1 MNVTETRPA
10 KSKIEV
16 TIAEGNS
23 LMLAALSEILESD
36 GRFSLVSTVNSAE
49 ACLQTALTVPSD
61 ILVIDWSLPTLG
73 AEKLIKVLRD
83 QESPMRVVVCTHAD
97 SADIPKRAMAAGAA
111 GFFSHTEPTERLLDV
126 VADVAN
132 GKMVFPYLDVRE
144 LSDPLQSL
152 TKTESALLA
161 SLSLGR
167 TNKELANDH
176 GIAVNTVKFHLRNLY
191 DKLSV
196 KNRSQAIALYYSLN
210 LPDFNIDVIS
220 GGADNS

>member
-1 MNVTETRPA
+1 MTQSNATSA
-10 KSKIEV
+10 KVEV

-49 ACLQTALTVPSD
+49 ACLQTSLTVPSHV
-61 ILVIDWSLPTLG
+61 LVIDWALPTLG

-83 QESPMRVVVCTHAD
+83 QECPMRVVVCTHAET
-97 SADIPKRAMAAGAA
+97 ADIPKRAMAAGAA
-111 GFFSHTEPTERLLDV
+111 GFFSHAEPTERLLDV
-126 VADVAN
+126 VADVAAGN
-132 GKMVFPYLDVRE
+132 MVFPYLDVRE

-152 TKTESALLA
+152 TRTENALLA

-167 TNKELANDH
+167 TNKELAEDH

-210 LPDFNIDVIS
+210 LPDYQSLPAINDAS
-220 GGADNS
+220 KE